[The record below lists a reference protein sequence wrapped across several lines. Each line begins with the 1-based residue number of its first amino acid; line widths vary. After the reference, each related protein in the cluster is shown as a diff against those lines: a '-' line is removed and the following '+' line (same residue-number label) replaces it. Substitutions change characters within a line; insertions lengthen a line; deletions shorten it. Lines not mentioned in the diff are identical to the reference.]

1 MELEGV
7 MRQQGDT
14 IFIDLLN
21 SVSVRVVSEFSIA
34 LTSSNQFICLLR
46 IVQKIA

>member
-1 MELEGV
+1 

-34 LTSSNQFICLLR
+34 LISSNQFICLLR
-46 IVQKIA
+46 IVQIIA

>member
-1 MELEGV
+1 

-14 IFIDLLN
+14 IFLDLLN

-34 LTSSNQFICLLR
+34 LISSNQFICLLR
-46 IVQKIA
+46 IVQKMA